1 MSVTHIVGAGLAG
14 LSAAVELAKTGQ
26 KVRLYEAA
34 PTAGGRCRSY
44 FDRELDCR
52 IDNGNHLILSGNHAT
67 MDYINTIGARD
78 TLRPSAGARF
88 PFIDL
93 TTGQRWTIAP
103 GPGRIPWWVL
113 RPSRRVP
120 ETKLRDYLAIA
131 ALRNPGP
138 TATVAAL
145 LDRGS
150 PLYRRLLEPLAI
162 AALNT
167 PADEALACLLTPV
180 VNETLL
186 AGGQACEP
194 IFPRDGLSETLIDPA
209 IAFIEAHNGV
219 LQTSC
224 LVSALTRANN
234 RITAITTTTG
244 DVAISPADTIILA
257 TPPWITANLLPE
269 TSVPTEFQAIL
280 NVHFGITATPNQSGF
295 IGLIGGMAEWVFIKP
310 NTASVTISA
319 ANRYVDLPANDIATQ
334 TWPNVRTA
342 LNLPTNTPMP
352 KYRVVKERRATF
364 AATATQEPRRPPT
377 KTTLANLTLAGDWTA
392 TGLPATIEG
401 AIRSGL
407 AAARAL

>member
-44 FDRELDCR
+44 FDRELECR

-67 MDYINTIGARD
+67 IDYINAIGARD
-78 TLRPSAGARF
+78 TLRPSIGARF

-103 GPGRIPWWVL
+103 NPGRIPWWVL

-138 TATVAAL
+138 SATVADL

-209 IAFIEAHNGV
+209 IALIQAQGGI

-224 LVSALTRANN
+224 LVSAFTRANN
-234 RITAITTTTG
+234 RITAITTSTG
-244 DVAISPADTIILA
+244 NVTIAPDDNIILA
-257 TPPWITANLLPE
+257 TPPWITASLLPE
-269 TSVPTEFQAIL
+269 IIVPTEFQAIL
-280 NVHFGITATPNQSGF
+280 NIHFRHPNPQPNF
-295 IGLIGGMAEWVFIKP
+295 IGLIGGMAEWVFAKP

-319 ANRYVDLPANDIATQ
+319 ANRYANLPAHDIAAQ
-334 TWPNVRTA
+334 IWPNVQTA
-342 LNLPTNTPMP
+342 LNIPPNTPMP
-352 KYRVVKERRATF
+352 QYRVVKERRATF
-364 AATATQEPRRPPT
+364 AATATQQRRRPPT
-377 KTTLANLTLAGDWTA
+377 KTTLANLTLAGDWTD